1 MFYIYDANN
10 VIFGNP
16 QGYKSHAIAQRAAT
30 RYRYK
35 LWGIYD
41 KRELKFSSSNL
52 IYAIRFVSE

>member
-16 QGYKSHAIAQRAAT
+16 KGYKSHAIAQRIAT
-30 RYRYK
+30 RYRHK

-41 KRELKFSSSNL
+41 RRELKFSSSNL